1 MISSESPFSDF
12 IDYID
17 LKIKGA
23 VGGEEVVID
32 FEKDGLTTFLISR
45 GLWDKF
51 KEKPLE
57 ILDNIKD
64 EILNRLK
71 IYDVQE
77 AKIKF
82 TNWPKSLKKGITE
95 VKRVENIDKLVV
107 FEGVVRKI
115 TSSFPRVREIEY
127 ECECG
132 NCFKVEPINGKIPKA
147 PCPNCGSRK
156 LTLVKEDER
165 DCQVIEV
172 QEYPE
177 GLRRQPDFIKV
188 YLYDDLV
195 GLVYPGDKVVVAGI
209 LKEVRE
215 PNKSHGDFC
224 VEAISVE
231 FVEDDLRNINLT
243 ADDIA
248 KIKELARDPQIYE
261 KLTKS
266 LAPTVKGHDVIKQ
279 AIVLQLFGGVT
290 RVYPDGTKRRGNIHI
305 LLVGDPSTAKSQLA
319 ESVSK
324 VAPRSVFVDGTL
336 MTKVGLTVTTTRDE
350 VTGRWTIEAGAL
362 VLADNGIAI
371 IDEIEK
377 AKKDDLEG
385 LERPLEQQVVNVSKA
400 GINATL
406 NARTSVLACANPK
419 RGRFDRHEPIVDQIK
434 LSPPLLSRFDLIF
447 VLLDEPDEVRDK
459 EIAEFILSSGYEEP
473 VIDPELFKKYILY
486 ARNTITNVQL
496 SDGAK
501 RKLKE
506 FYTEMRK
513 MSKETGSI
521 AITTRQLE
529 ALRRLTEAS
538 AKVRLSNIATEE
550 DAERA
555 IKIFKECLSQIAIDP
570 ETGNFDI
577 DYAISGV
584 SAKQRDDIKIILEI
598 IEEFEDQTPWGASEE
613 TILARAEERG
623 IPQGKALELLEKLKK
638 DGDVFC
644 PRFGYYKRFRGA

>member
-1 MISSESPFSDF
+1 MISSEDPLVDF
-12 IDYID
+12 VYYID
-17 LKIKGA
+17 AKLKNA
-23 VGGEEVVID
+23 VVGENIVID

-45 GLWDKF
+45 GFWDKF
-51 KEKPLE
+51 KENPVELLRRLE
-57 ILDNIKD
+57 SHIL
-64 EILNRLK
+64 ERLK
-71 IYDVQE
+71 MYDVKE
-77 AKIKF
+77 VKVKY
-82 TNWPKSLKKGITE
+82 TNWPKFLKKEITE
-95 VKRVENIDKLVV
+95 VRRVNNIGKLVV

-115 TSSFPRVREIEY
+115 TSAFSRIRNIQY
-127 ECECG
+127 HCTECG
-132 NCFKVEPINGKIPKA
+132 SPVEVEPVDGRIPKVA
-147 PCPNCGSRK
+147 CPKCGSK
-156 LTLVKEDER
+156 KFELIAEEKK

-177 GLRRQPDFIKV
+177 GLRRQPESIKV

-209 LKEVRE
+209 LKEVRP
-215 PNKSHGDFC
+215 PNKSYGDFV
-224 VEAISVE
+224 VEAISIE

-243 ADDIA
+243 SEDVQ
-248 KIKELARDPQIYE
+248 KIKELAKDPQIYE
-261 KLTKS
+261 KLAKS
-266 LAPTVKGHDVIKQ
+266 LAPTVKGHDAIKQ

-290 RVYPDGTKRRGNIHI
+290 KVYPNGTKRRGNIHI

-319 ESVSK
+319 ESVAK

-336 MTKVGLTVTTTRDE
+336 MTKVGLTVTTSRDE

-419 RGRFDRHEPIVDQIK
+419 RGRFDRHEPIVEQIK

-447 VLLDEPDEVRDK
+447 VLLDEPDEVRDA
-459 EIAEFILSSGYEEP
+459 EIADFILSGGYEEP
-473 VIDPELFKKYILY
+473 PIDPELFKKYILY
-486 ARNTITNVQL
+486 ARNNITNVEL
-496 SDGAK
+496 SEGAK

-506 FYTEMRK
+506 FYTEMRIK
-513 MSKETGSI
+513 SKETGSI

-529 ALRRLTEAS
+529 ALKRLTEAS
-538 AKVRLSNIATEE
+538 AKVRLSNVATEE

-555 IKIFKECLSQIAIDP
+555 IRIFEESIKQVAIDP
-570 ETGNFDI
+570 ETGNIDI

-584 SAKQRDDIKIILEI
+584 SAKQRDDIRTILDI
-598 IEEFEDQTPWGASEE
+598 IEEFEEQTPWGASEE
-613 TILARAEERG
+613 TILAKAEEKG
-623 IPQGKALELLEKLKK
+623 IPQGKALELLDKLKK
-638 DGDVFC
+638 EGDIFS
-644 PRFGYYKRFRGA
+644 PRFGYFKRYGR